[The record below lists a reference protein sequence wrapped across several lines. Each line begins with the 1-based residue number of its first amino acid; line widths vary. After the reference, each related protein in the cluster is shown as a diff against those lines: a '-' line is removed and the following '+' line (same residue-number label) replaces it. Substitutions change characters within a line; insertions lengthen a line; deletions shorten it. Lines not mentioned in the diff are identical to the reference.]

1 MRDITVSATRS
12 VGRDYHQCLFRL
24 IEITTRLR
32 LAPRS
37 SPHRRAFK
45 RSNVTKQR
53 LMFRTSSRDKTA
65 SFFSPYSRKD
75 RKVDFFLFSFLF
87 FWGGSVWDRGGFI
100 ASLEY
105 RLQQGLSMAC
115 LWMKATSG
123 STAKLL
129 RIERQNK
136 IDIVEFC
143 CCCDVRIVIH
153 LDLCGLFLV
162 SRRCLS
168 GLSLWVISAF
178 YIIEFVCLLVGQ
190 QARRF
195 LGKLLTVQLVYWFIA
210 SFCLKLTLHYVIME
224 TNNQTSV

>member
-75 RKVDFFLFSFLF
+75 RKVDFFLFF
-87 FWGGSVWDRGGFI
+87 FFGGSVWDRGGFI

-123 STAKLL
+123 STGRLL
-129 RIERQNK
+129 RIERSIQWSFVVVAMFGLLY
-136 IDIVEFC
+136 IWTFVGCF
-143 CCCDVRIVIH
+143 
-153 LDLCGLFLV
+153 LFLDDA
-162 SRRCLS
+162 C
-168 GLSLWVISAF
+168 
-178 YIIEFVCLLVGQ
+178 Q
-190 QARRF
+190 
-195 LGKLLTVQLVYWFIA
+195 VYH
-210 SFCLKLTLHYVIME
+210 CG
-224 TNNQTSV
+224 